1 MIGGESSRP
10 SATASET
17 GFVKKKKKEK
27 KTEECKD
34 LLINIGATHDG
45 KSTL

>member
-10 SATASET
+10 SANASET
-17 GFVKKKKKEK
+17 GFVKKERKKKKE
-27 KTEECKD
+27 ERKD
-34 LLINIGATHDG
+34 LLINLGATHDG